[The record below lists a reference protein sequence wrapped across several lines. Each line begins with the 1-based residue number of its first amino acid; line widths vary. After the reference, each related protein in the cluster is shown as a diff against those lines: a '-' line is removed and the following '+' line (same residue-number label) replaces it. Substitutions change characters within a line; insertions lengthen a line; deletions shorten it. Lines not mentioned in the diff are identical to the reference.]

1 MKLLPGGRVGA
12 EDLGGVRLAEALD
25 EGAEDDRDG
34 DEHHGHDH
42 LEDPPVHV
50 QLSILVVGREKNEH
64 RECGEGGGRTERHAG
79 AEPPAPA
86 VLLHAAL
93 HAGEQVGRGL
103 DVVGARVQ
111 RVAQAVFEPAH
122 RWPSNRCS
130 SEARP
135 RCRWVFTE
143 FGDSSRVSA
152 ISGMPRSSR

>member
-1 MKLLPGGRVGA
+1 MKLFPVAGFERNTSA
-12 EDLGGVRLAEALD
+12 GVRLAEALD

-50 QLSILVVGREKNEH
+50 QLSILIVGREKDER
-64 RECGEGGGRTERHAG
+64 RERGEGGGGAERHAG

-111 RVAQAVFEPAH
+111 GVAASGLRA
-122 RWPSNRCS
+122 CS
-130 SEARP
+130 SVALQSLFERGEASLQM
-135 RCRWVFTE
+135 
-143 FGDSSRVSA
+143 GLHRV
-152 ISGMPRSSR
+152 R